1 MVKSVE
7 KPFMKAAER
16 RRRIGEETDRILL
29 QVIRENPRLSLYE
42 LALEVGWGVG
52 KVDGSVK
59 RLLKEGRVKEEYFV
73 RNGRRVKLV
82 SSVEFK
88 PSSDV
93 FDIPKDV
100 VDSDFSWRGEV
111 FVYGLD
117 RLTIGVS
124 GRVVEEWEERA
135 FMKARVPVKEG
146 EKSFVFVLPREF
158 VDFYALERTITGVSI
173 VGDVVLITMEGKMTE

>member
-1 MVKSVE
+1 MVKSIE
-7 KPFMKAAER
+7 KPFMKAAEG
-16 RRRIGEETDRILL
+16 RRRIGDETDGILL

-42 LALEVGWGVG
+42 LAQEVGWGVG

-59 RLLKEGRVKEEYFV
+59 RLLREGKVKEEYFV

-82 SSVEFK
+82 SSVDYK
-88 PSSDV
+88 PSPDV

-100 VDSDFSWRGEV
+100 VDSNFSWRGEV

-135 FMKARVPVKEG
+135 FMKARVSVRES
-146 EKSFVFVLPREF
+146 EKSFVFALPREF
-158 VDFYALERTITGVSI
+158 VEFYALEKTITGMSI
-173 VGDVVLITMEGKMTE
+173 VGDIVLLTMEGKMT